1 MEQNLT
7 AECSIC
13 GGGGYIYKTVNGYSF
28 ADECSCVTEKKIE
41 RYLRS
46 SGVDYEE
53 YLSKSISTFKVDTD
67 EAENMKQIAEQFLE
81 DDKATGAGYFGK
93 SGTGKTHIC
102 IAICQELTRSKA
114 IPHFYFAY
122 RREIQRL
129 KSVFFHSE
137 DYDRLMSKWTSCKVL
152 FIDDLFKFATDRT
165 GTIQTQDLQIMFDI
179 INSRY
184 LNKAVTIFS
193 SEFALNDIKNIDA
206 ALASRIY
213 EMIGPY
219 RLKCEGDNRRFKGGL
234 HK

>member
-1 MEQNLT
+1 MEQSST
-7 AECSIC
+7 AECPIC
-13 GGGGYIYKTVNGYSF
+13 NDEGYIWKTVNGY
-28 ADECSCVTEKKIE
+28 DCVEECSCMMVKKIE

-53 YLSKSISTFKVDTD
+53 YLSKSLSTFKDDTE
-67 EAENMKQIAEQFLE
+67 EARSMKQIAEQFLA
-81 DDKATGAGYFGK
+81 DDKAAGAGYFGK

-102 IAICQELTRSKA
+102 IAVCQELTRSRA
-114 IPHFYFAY
+114 VPHFYFAY

-129 KSVFFHSE
+129 KSVFFESE
-137 DYDRLMSKWTSCKVL
+137 DYDRLMSKWTGCKVL
-152 FIDDLFKFATDRT
+152 FIDDLFKFATDKT
-165 GTIQTQDLQIMFDI
+165 GSIQTQDLQIMFDI

-184 LNKAVTIFS
+184 LNKAMTIFS

-219 RLKCEGDNRRFKGGL
+219 RMKCEGDNRRFKGGL